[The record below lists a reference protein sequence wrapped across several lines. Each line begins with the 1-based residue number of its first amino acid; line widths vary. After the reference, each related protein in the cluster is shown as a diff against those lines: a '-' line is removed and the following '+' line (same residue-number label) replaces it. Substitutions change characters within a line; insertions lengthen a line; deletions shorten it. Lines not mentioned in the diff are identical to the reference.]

1 MTAIFKS
8 SPPRKR
14 SRSPTPINNHC
25 PPCTE
30 SGYFFRKRNRSAI
43 EYAFGVASFAH
54 NSQLLTRC
62 RNALPESPPKRF
74 CDIPVHRESWGEPSH
89 WESWRFIPKGWQKV
103 AGGRSIA
110 KTTGMVRNDNRILE
124 GCQKRWNDFRRG
136 SRRSGIP
143 TGCNCI
149 VPNLPGVS
157 AALRP
162 PATV

>member
-1 MTAIFKS
+1 M
-8 SPPRKR
+8 SPVRDGSK
-14 SRSPTPINNHC
+14 IGFIGNLGGEN
-25 PPCTE
+25 E
-30 SGYFFRKRNRSAI
+30 SA
-43 EYAFGVASFAH
+43 GV
-54 NSQLLTRC
+54 L
-62 RNALPESPPKRF
+62 
-74 CDIPVHRESWGEPSH
+74 
-89 WESWRFIPKGWQKV
+89 ESWRFIPKGWQKV

-124 GCQKRWNDFRRG
+124 GCQKRWSDFRRG

-143 TGCNCI
+143 AGCNCI